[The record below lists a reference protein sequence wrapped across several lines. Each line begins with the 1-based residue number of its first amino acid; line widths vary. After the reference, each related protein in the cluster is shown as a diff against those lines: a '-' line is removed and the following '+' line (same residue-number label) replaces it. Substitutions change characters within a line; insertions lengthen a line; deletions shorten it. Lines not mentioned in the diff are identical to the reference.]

1 MCAPL
6 DSYFTEKESFGAL
19 ILPEPKAN
27 DPVVSIETNR
37 LKAQQRRLTNNKKKT
52 IEKFIIFD
60 PYLRAIPQYW
70 TETYHS
76 LSPPICFPISALNT
90 A

>member
-37 LKAQQRRLTNNKKKT
+37 LKAQQRRLTNNNKKNNWKIHHIWPVPKSFTT
-52 IEKFIIFD
+52 ILD
-60 PYLRAIPQYW
+60 RN
-70 TETYHS
+70 
-76 LSPPICFPISALNT
+76 LSQPVSANLFSNLS